1 MKKIIRVETPCNK
14 HGQSNKVYKRTLAA
28 SRAEQIFSEHV
39 ILRRLARISRDGVV
53 EAEWEVEMVA
63 VDMKDVKIEEMQEEE
78 ELEVKEAGQK
88 Y

>member
-1 MKKIIRVETPCNK
+1 MKHPLTNTA
-14 HGQSNKVYKRTLAA
+14 KVYKRSLAA

-78 ELEVKEAGQK
+78 LEVKEAGQK

>member
-1 MKKIIRVETPCNK
+1 M
-14 HGQSNKVYKRTLAA
+14 
-28 SRAEQIFSEHV
+28 
-39 ILRRLARISRDGVV
+39 

>member
-1 MKKIIRVETPCNK
+1 MKKIIRVETPSNK
-14 HGQSNKVYKRTLAA
+14 HGQSNKVYKTTLAV

>member
-1 MKKIIRVETPCNK
+1 MLYSDAWQELVEM
-14 HGQSNKVYKRTLAA
+14 GEV
-28 SRAEQIFSEHV
+28 V
-39 ILRRLARISRDGVV
+39 VV

-63 VDMKDVKIEEMQEEE
+63 VDMKDVRIKEMQEEEE